1 MKRFTVVLVAG
12 WMLSGGVV
20 PALAIAQDPL
30 PIVTAKQGKNK
41 PKGNDDPIV
50 PVNSRPKA
58 HSYQHQQ
65 PKPSDDPIV
74 PIYFKPH

>member
-20 PALAIAQDPL
+20 PALAIAQDQL
-30 PIVTAKQGKNK
+30 PVVTAKQGKNK
-41 PKGNDDPIV
+41 
-50 PVNSRPKA
+50 
-58 HSYQHQQ
+58 

-74 PIYFKPH
+74 PIYLKPH